1 MSATTSANPASI
13 GANSVVNI
21 SDLIDSSPIGGFQI
35 RVFVLC
41 GLVALLDGADTQSI
55 GVAAPFIAENLH
67 IPITSFGPIF
77 SAALFGAMLGAL
89 TFGPLADRFGRKVM
103 LIIATLVFA
112 IFTFATPFS
121 DSVSTLLAFRF
132 LAGIGLGGAT
142 PCFIAL
148 TSEYTPERSR
158 AMVVTAQWA
167 GFPLGGMLG
176 GLLNSYVVAEFGWR
190 ALFYVGGVAP
200 LVLSLLLAWLLPESL
215 RFLLARRSG
224 ATAQI
229 GHITAALSGKTLP
242 AGVRITSTEERLT
255 GLSVKHLFMENRAL
269 MTLLLWVPFLIGFGI
284 LAVVTLWTPALL
296 RQHGISASSTAF
308 VVAFNGLGAVF
319 GQGFSGRLLE
329 RFGVVPVLA
338 PAFIIGAACT
348 AALGYATT
356 SVAWSATFVGLVGLF
371 LGVGTAGAIAL
382 AAMAYPTAIRSTG
395 VGWAMGMGRFGQTL
409 LPLASG
415 IMLGW
420 GWGTEG
426 MLDAI
431 GGLALIAALFIV
443 LLHLRVQH
451 VKLIAK
457 AAVA

>member
-1 MSATTSANPASI
+1 MPESTSVNP
-13 GANSVVNI
+13 VVNI
-21 SDLIDSSPIGGFQI
+21 TDLIDSNPIGGFQI

-41 GLVALLDGADTQSI
+41 ALVALLDGVDTQSI

-67 IPITSFGPIF
+67 IPVTSFGPIF

-112 IFTFATPFS
+112 TFTFATPFS
-121 DSVSTLLAFRF
+121 DSLSALLACRF

-148 TSEYTPERSR
+148 TSEYTPERKR

-167 GFPLGGMLG
+167 AFPLGGMLG
-176 GLLNSYVVAEFGWR
+176 GLLNSYVIAALGWR
-190 ALFYVGGVAP
+190 ALFYIGGIAP
-200 LVLSLLLAWLLPESL
+200 VVVSVLLAWLLPESL
-215 RFLLARRSG
+215 RFLLARRSS

-229 GHITAALSGKTLP
+229 GRITEALCGKALP
-242 AGVRITSTEERLT
+242 AGVRITSNEEKIA
-255 GLSVKHLFMENRAL
+255 GLSVKHLFMENRGL
-269 MTLLLWVPFLIGFGI
+269 TTLLLWMPFLVGFGV

-296 RQHGISASSTAF
+296 RQHGIPASSTAF
-308 VVAFNGLGAVF
+308 VIAFNGLGAVI
-319 GQGFSGRLLE
+319 GQGFAGRLLQL
-329 RFGVVPVLA
+329 FGPVRLLI
-338 PAFIIGAACT
+338 PAFIAGGAAT

-356 SVAWSATFVGLVGLF
+356 SVAGSATFVGLVGFF
-371 LGVGTAGAIAL
+371 LGIGTAGAIAL

-426 MLDAI
+426 MLGTI
-431 GGLALIAALFIV
+431 GASALIAALFV
-443 LLHLRVQH
+443 ALLQLRMQQVQRIHL
-451 VKLIAK
+451 LASP
-457 AAVA
+457 AGT